1 MFQIHLFQL
10 FVLPFAA
17 WVQRATRHGG
27 FAPANCSSVCQSG
40 HLQQSMLLT
49 SSLAIFS
56 SDQYTRICQC
66 HQTSVSLI
74 ISRRTLQNI
83 THTGK
88 YALRLGFC
96 ASRRA

>member
-1 MFQIHLFQL
+1 MFQIHLFQQS
-10 FVLPFAA
+10 VLPSAA

-40 HLQQSMLLT
+40 HLQQSMVLA
-49 SSLAIFS
+49 SSAAIFS
-56 SDQYTRICQC
+56 SDQYTRIYQY
-66 HQTSVSLI
+66 HPTSVSLM
-74 ISRRTLQNI
+74 ISWRVFQSI